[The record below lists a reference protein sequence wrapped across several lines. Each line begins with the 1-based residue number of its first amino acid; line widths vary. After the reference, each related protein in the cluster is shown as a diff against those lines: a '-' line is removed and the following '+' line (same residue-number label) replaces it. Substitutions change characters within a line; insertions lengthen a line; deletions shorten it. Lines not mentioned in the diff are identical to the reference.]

1 MRKKNNYHFLNVTF
15 FILVSFTLSAQSV
28 FSLVSWN
35 IRDFGKTKDAE
46 EITTIAQTIRAYD
59 IVAIQEVVAG
69 YGGAQA
75 VARLA
80 DELNRMG
87 SKWDYRIS
95 DPTAS
100 PPYKTERYAFLWKTS
115 KVQLVGR
122 PWLDKENKD
131 LVFREPY
138 LAKFKVKGKQFII
151 ANYHSRR
158 FDENPEEEVVAFYD
172 YPERYSGIP
181 VIIAGDFNMAAS
193 QKAFKPLFEN
203 GFSANLNGIKTT
215 LKRKCTPSGQ
225 YRNYPIDF
233 ILYQNEYFENIASG
247 AIDFVGDC
255 DDLEKARSISDH
267 LPVWAR
273 LEIDF

>member
-1 MRKKNNYHFLNVTF
+1 LNNKHKFQFLNILLF
-15 FILVSFTLSAQSV
+15 FLLSFNLSGQQD

-46 EITTIAQTIRAYD
+46 EINTIAKTVREYD

-80 DELNRMG
+80 DKLNRMG

-95 DPTAS
+95 DPTES

-122 PWLDKENKD
+122 PWLDKDNKD
-131 LVFREPY
+131 LIFREPY

-158 FDENPEEEVVAFYD
+158 FDEKPEEEVVAFYD
-172 YPERYSGIP
+172 YPDKYPGIP

-193 QKAFKPLFEN
+193 EKVFKQLYKN
-203 GFSANLNGIKTT
+203 GFSANLMGIKTT
-215 LKRKCTPSGQ
+215 LKRKCSNSGY
-225 YRNYPIDF
+225 YRNYSIDF
-233 ILYQNEYFENIASG
+233 ILYQNKYFVDMDSG

-255 DDLEKARSISDH
+255 DNLEKARGVSDH
-267 LPVWAR
+267 LPVWTR
-273 LEIDF
+273 FECL